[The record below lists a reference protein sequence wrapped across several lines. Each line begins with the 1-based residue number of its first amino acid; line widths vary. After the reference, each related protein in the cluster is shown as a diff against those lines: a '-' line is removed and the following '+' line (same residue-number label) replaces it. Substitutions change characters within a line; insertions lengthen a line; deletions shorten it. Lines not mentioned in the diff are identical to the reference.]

1 MKKVAITGNIAAGKS
16 QAEKIISKYFPVYDT
31 DIIAHEILD
40 NIDEFY
46 NLDVFTNGKIDRKKL
61 GKLVFENPEIKNKLE
76 KFIHPLIKTKLE
88 EIFEKH
94 INEDFVFVSVPLLFE
109 AKWENHFDKIIIIT
123 AKDELRLERLISRNN
138 LSKND
143 AQNRIRSQIPQ
154 EDKIKNSDY
163 IIENNGTEN
172 ELAEKVFKLLKE
184 EFSVNA

>member
-1 MKKVAITGNIAAGKS
+1 MFGIVVNLNS
-16 QAEKIISKYFPVYDT
+16 S
-31 DIIAHEILD
+31 L
-40 NIDEFY
+40 IDFY
-46 NLDVFTNGKIDRKKL
+46 
-61 GKLVFENPEIKNKLE
+61 
-76 KFIHPLIKTKLE
+76 
-88 EIFEKH
+88 
-94 INEDFVFVSVPLLFE
+94 
-109 AKWENHFDKIIIIT
+109 KIIIIT